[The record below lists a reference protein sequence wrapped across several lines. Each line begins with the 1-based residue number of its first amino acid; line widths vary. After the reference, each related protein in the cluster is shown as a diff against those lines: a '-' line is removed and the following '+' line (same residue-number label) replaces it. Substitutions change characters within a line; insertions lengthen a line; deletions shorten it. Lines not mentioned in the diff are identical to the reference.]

1 VQCANSNQF
10 YYVVNYTKQM
20 FPLYGLISQLLPD
33 DLDISSDDE
42 DEEVQHRE
50 VPANVVHGEWTSI
63 GNIVGYQACKNAKCI

>member
-1 VQCANSNQF
+1 MQCANSNQF

-50 VPANVVHGEWTSI
+50 VPANAVHGEWTSI